1 MVSWVWSHYTKLR
14 DRKKIRCDHC
24 QKEYSDGTSTRSQA
38 DHLKKQHDITPESKR
53 PKKAPISEPPVVTIS
68 ENDEASTSQETP
80 RSADI
85 MEGEPEAKK
94 AKFSDENSKVVELV
108 NRKSV
113 QPSTKTSLNPSI
125 EYRFAKLAAVD
136 GFSCNAIAKSE
147 FIQEGIAFLLSI
159 KRDHTKNRL

>member
-24 QKEYSDGTSTRSQA
+24 QKEYSDGNSTRSMA
-38 DHLKKQHDITPESKR
+38 DHLKKLHEITPESKR
-53 PKKAPISEPPVVTIS
+53 PKNASISQPPVIVTIS
-68 ENDEASTSQETP
+68 ENDEASTSQENP
-80 RSADI
+80 RSDI
-85 MEGEPEAKK
+85 IEGEPEAKK

-147 FIQEGIAFLLSI
+147 FIQEGMLLLLLLLSMI
-159 KRDHTKNRL
+159 